1 MVDPFIP
8 LPFPLPM
15 CFYPF
20 ILPCQTVPGQPLF
33 GPFPHGFN
41 RWRNSPRTRP
51 RGGDRPCSGSPR
63 FVLCSLVPLQGRRH
77 LPPRIGAMLCFVDD
91 FDPAPVIGA
100 AKVGS
105 TLSDAFVL
113 FTEWS

>member
-1 MVDPFIP
+1 
-8 LPFPLPM
+8 
-15 CFYPF
+15 
-20 ILPCQTVPGQPLF
+20 VPGQPLF
-33 GPFPHGFN
+33 GLFPQGLTGGV
-41 RWRNSPRTRP
+41 TRRVP
-51 RGGDRPCSGSPR
+51 GLGVVIAPSLGVEG

-113 FTEWS
+113 FTELS